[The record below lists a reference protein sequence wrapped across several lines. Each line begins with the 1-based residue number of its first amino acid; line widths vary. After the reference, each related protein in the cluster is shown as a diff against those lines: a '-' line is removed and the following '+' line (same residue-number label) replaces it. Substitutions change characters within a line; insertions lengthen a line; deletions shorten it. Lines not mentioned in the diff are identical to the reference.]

1 MKVLMFKTFTKM
13 FKVLPFVIISI
24 LSSLLGFLF
33 SNIYENLMRYVL
45 TFDRFSNNILNIYSL
60 FAFMIIAGILI
71 WVICSNCAT
80 GLFASEIHEGTMRLL
95 LSKEISRFNLVLSKI
110 LGMLL
115 GSFVYLINSFSIF
128 MLIFCLFTNVEKDIL
143 LLIIKATIL
152 FIIYGIVVIFIVGG
166 VGAFLSSVFKKK
178 VPAILIMIC
187 LGGLIFGIIPILR
200 IILISQGYYSQF
212 HLYFLDINYHF
223 GLIFKNFLSMLGDLS
238 LSQNVDQLFTIFTNL
253 YTQGMGDIDI
263 ILNNTSYFVINNS
276 LNSLVIVISYIIGAI
291 ALYGLSFRI
300 MMKKDI

>member
-13 FKVLPFVIISI
+13 FKVFPFVIISI

>member
-45 TFDRFSNNILNIYSL
+45 TFDCFSNNILNIYSL

-238 LSQNVDQLFTIFTNL
+238 LSQNVNQLFTIFTNL